1 MADTGYNW
9 DAAWTPVDAA
19 IVLTVAG
26 TITDSSDAL
35 DLDGK
40 AACLISIDT
49 DYSDHAKATAGLS
62 IYILRETG
70 DGSYESVAGGAWGF
84 EMAFVQ
90 NSAAN
95 GARRRVFFLD
105 ASQYQKF
112 KIHQVWGNTTGS
124 AVATTQTDIKYA
136 TVPAASA

>member
-26 TITDSSDAL
+26 TITDSSAAL

-49 DYSDHAKATAGLS
+49 DYSDHAKATSGLS
-62 IYILRETG
+62 IYIIREAG
-70 DGSYESVAGGAWGF
+70 DGTYETVLDGAWGF
-84 EMAFVQ
+84 EMKFTQ
-90 NSAAN
+90 NN
-95 GARRRVFFLD
+95 TNRRVFFLS
-105 ASQYQKF
+105 AAEYQKF

>member
-9 DAAWTPVDAA
+9 EAAWTPIDAA

-26 TITDSSDAL
+26 TIQDISAEI

-62 IYILRETG
+62 IKILRDVDDTV
-70 DGSYESVAGGAWGF
+70 YESTNGAAVNF
-84 EMAFVQ
+84 EMPFTQ
-90 NSAAN
+90 NNTERKTIFLSAQQ
-95 GARRRVFFLD
+95 F
-105 ASQYQKF
+105 QKF
-112 KIHQVWGNTTGS
+112 VLQQDWGNTTAS
-124 AVATTQTDIKYA
+124 AVATTATAIKYA
-136 TVPAASA
+136 TIPAAS